1 MSVSG
6 DNKNNNIPNCVSLSI
21 NAFQS
26 TTPFLVS
33 PPSQNDTSLRLYKK
47 ERCLVS
53 YSATL
58 KFLNHSEV
66 TLKNCLPSSKT
77 QKSRERILGTL
88 CAIMQKAS
96 SPVPAQTDSCQ
107 QLLWEKNILLTTP
120 FLQWYLCHGLH
131 VTNIQQTVEYRPKR
145 CFQAFGDT
153 VCMARRQGDQDPSK
167 AILADTFKLLGNSAY
182 GKTLTNLAKHCHVRY
197 VDDKG
202 TQNLINEP
210 LFRKL
215 TPLTEEVTEVE
226 SAKAT
231 INWNLPLQIGF
242 FVYQYAKL
250 RMLQFYYDFADQFV
264 SRSDYQLC
272 EMDTDSLYMA
282 LSTPTLEQAVHPT
295 LLPRFYKEYHHW
307 FPSQACDVH
316 QVDFVSTRLAQQPL
330 TPPTCYLQRQKID
343 KRTPGLLKVEF
354 ESEGIVALCS
364 KTYYCFG
371 NTTDKQS
378 CKGLNKRLNDLTKDH
393 YLKVLKTQ
401 TSGGGLNR
409 GFRTDGKTI
418 PTDP

>member
-1 MSVSG
+1 M
-6 DNKNNNIPNCVSLSI
+6 
-21 NAFQS
+21 
-26 TTPFLVS
+26 
-33 PPSQNDTSLRLYKK
+33 
-47 ERCLVS
+47 
-53 YSATL
+53 
-58 KFLNHSEV
+58 
-66 TLKNCLPSSKT
+66 
-77 QKSRERILGTL
+77 
-88 CAIMQKAS
+88 
-96 SPVPAQTDSCQ
+96 
-107 QLLWEKNILLTTP
+107 
-120 FLQWYLCHGLH
+120 
-131 VTNIQQTVEYRPKR
+131 
-145 CFQAFGDT
+145 
-153 VCMARRQGDQDPSK
+153 
-167 AILADTFKLLGNSAY
+167 
-182 GKTLTNLAKHCHVRY
+182 
-197 VDDKG
+197 
-202 TQNLINEP
+202 
-210 LFRKL
+210 
-215 TPLTEEVTEVE
+215 TEVE

-250 RMLQFYYDFADQFV
+250 RMLQFYYDFVDQFV

-316 QVDFVSTRLAQQPL
+316 QVDFVSTRLAQQPW
-330 TPPTCYLQRQKID
+330 TPPTCCLQRQKFD
-343 KRTPGLLKVEF
+343 KRTPGLFKVEF
-354 ESEGIVALCS
+354 EGEGIVALCS

-409 GFRTDGKTI
+409 GFRTDGKTMYTYQQTRDSLFFFCPKRKVKDDGVSTKPLDI
-418 PTDP
+418 